1 MAIITSKTLIIS
13 ISLFHI
19 ALGVIFITNPQRIPD
34 QILVQVLGQS
44 MGIPH
49 ARGFDAQSHSL
60 AFLGAVLALLG
71 LSDLVSF
78 SMPEELGALYYWGT
92 QAPLRALFAI
102 LVTSYIYAFGPSSP
116 LYGGATHL
124 TRGGQNPSYH
134 PARWGGDALKNRIF
148 FSFVFVEMMAWFWV
162 WVTLREERPGVVER
176 MRRNTRR
183 ESAKQREE

>member
-1 MAIITSKTLIIS
+1 MVYPKTPHIREHTLVYLLMQGRPQLI
-13 ISLFHI
+13 
-19 ALGVIFITNPQRIPD
+19 
-34 QILVQVLGQS
+34 
-44 MGIPH
+44 
-49 ARGFDAQSHSL
+49 
-60 AFLGAVLALLG
+60 AFA
-71 LSDLVSF
+71 
-78 SMPEELGALYYWGT
+78 
-92 QAPLRALFAI
+92 APLRALFAI